1 MNVRRNVHTK
11 MRCVFQLYFYC
22 VNLFATSLQIFNI
35 VIFPISENFLPIEEG
50 DITKIKKNYLYSI
63 QSILLAS
70 YSHRSW
76 YHMRTE
82 LHITIKE
89 PTIEKIVEKKK
100 TQKPVRTSIF
110 AI

>member
-50 DITKIKKNYLYSI
+50 DIIKIKKILYT
-63 QSILLAS
+63 QFKAFF
-70 YSHRSW
+70 
-76 YHMRTE
+76 
-82 LHITIKE
+82 LHLIPIGPGTI
-89 PTIEKIVEKKK
+89 
-100 TQKPVRTSIF
+100 
-110 AI
+110 